1 MQGLSFLG
9 CGLSVIPLAINPNLG
24 LTPAV
29 WCLTANLTFYSC
41 SYGGFHAHLLDVAG
55 RYAGVLQGLTNSAS
69 ILMGILGNL
78 LAGVVVENTGSYSA
92 LFWLLAFVY
101 ISGAVVWCLCST
113 SHQLQPAG

>member
-9 CGLSVIPLAINPNLG
+9 CGLSVIPLALNPNPG
-24 LTPAV
+24 LMPAV

-55 RYAGVLQGLTNSAS
+55 KYAGVLQGLTNSAS

-78 LAGVVVENTGSYSA
+78 LAGFVVDTTGSYSA
-92 LFWLLAFVY
+92 VFWLLGFVY
-101 ISGAVVWCLCST
+101 ISGAVVWCLCS
-113 SHQLQPAG
+113 SSKQLQPAS